1 MTDVTLGAALAVPE
15 TAPAMKIR
23 GYWGTVGYRLRYDYV
38 TLFFVFLN
46 LIVDIVQASIDPR
59 IKRS

>member
-1 MTDVTLGAALAVPE
+1 LVLA
-15 TAPAMKIR
+15 
-23 GYWGTVGYRLRYDYV
+23 
-38 TLFFVFLN
+38 LFFVLLN